1 MMQQSF
7 THEVGEDPL
16 PRRRVRISGP
26 IYDDSNVPLL
36 RIEFEDGNA
45 ELIPTSEMRLVPS
58 SSTTASR
65 RQIRSP
71 RTQVWA
77 NVAQANIAQALAAA
91 PELYFQCGVACK

>member
-26 IYDDSNVPLL
+26 IYDDSNVPFL

-45 ELIPTSEMRLVPS
+45 ELIPTSEMRLFRALQQQQVGIKYVRREPNS
-58 SSTTASR
+58 KRMSR
-65 RQIRSP
+65 
-71 RTQVWA
+71 
-77 NVAQANIAQALAAA
+77 
-91 PELYFQCGVACK
+91 KH

>member
-26 IYDDSNVPLL
+26 IYDDGNVPLL

-45 ELIPTSEMRLVPS
+45 ELIPTSEMRLFRPLQQQQGS
-58 SSTTASR
+58 IKYARREPRSR
-65 RQIRSP
+65 RMSR
-71 RTQVWA
+71 
-77 NVAQANIAQALAAA
+77 
-91 PELYFQCGVACK
+91 KH